1 METLSNAPT
10 DNHQLILSLIKDDLV
25 NSKLINNLIGMGID
39 ATNYSLNLRN
49 VILKLMDFKTV
60 NDQTHEKYFDF
71 TLRSKEI
78 DFVANPELLNPLALE
93 IYNFLDGLDRKAVQT
108 DKPFISSK
116 TIVTDLIKQD
126 LINYKMINLMGGIQI
141 SAGDY
146 LLDIGRIVFEI
157 MDIER
162 LEDVDTIFENY
173 SDMSKKV
180 LEMNASQS
188 NKEIDVLASE
198 MYDYLEKCS
207 QQK

>member
-1 METLSNAPT
+1 
-10 DNHQLILSLIKDDLV
+10 
-25 NSKLINNLIGMGID
+25 MGD
-39 ATNYSLNLRN
+39 
-49 VILKLMDFKTV
+49 
-60 NDQTHEKYFDF
+60 
-71 TLRSKEI
+71 
-78 DFVANPELLNPLALE
+78 
-93 IYNFLDGLDRKAVQT
+93 
-108 DKPFISSK
+108 
-116 TIVTDLIKQD
+116 
-126 LINYKMINLMGGIQI
+126 IQI

>member
-1 METLSNAPT
+1 METLTIAPT
-10 DNHQLILSLIKDDLV
+10 DNQQLILSLIKDDLV

-49 VILKLMDFKTV
+49 VILKLMGFKTV

-71 TLRSKEI
+71 TLRSKDI
-78 DFVANPELLNPLALE
+78 DFVANPELLYPLAQE
-93 IYNFLDGLDRKAVQT
+93 IYSFLDGLDRKAVQT
-108 DKPFISSK
+108 DKPFISNK

-126 LINYKMINLMGGIQI
+126 LINYKMINLMGDIQI

-198 MYDYLEKCS
+198 MYDYLEKSS